1 MSGKVTVR
9 NSDNS
14 CDAGTAIP
22 YTGTTAVCLG
32 FESISIRAIATQDTS
47 LSLFTGQTTSSMT
60 AAVVVTATAN
70 TPCVITHAVA
80 AQYFYVHVSGGAG
93 TLQLETLLHSGHTE
107 TRFVQVSD
115 TTGAVV
121 PTGTDLVHEIDLG
134 ASVRSTPISVGLFL
148 NSDDTTASAFA
159 LESSYDG
166 GGGSWFLIRKTTTS
180 VQYVFETID
189 SNGAR
194 YLRVKYSNGSGV
206 DKNVTVTSSYWG

>member
-1 MSGKVTVR
+1 MSKVTVR

-22 YTGTTAVCLG
+22 FTGTTAVCLG
-32 FESISIRAIATQDTS
+32 FESISIRAISTQDTS

-80 AQYFYVHVSGGAG
+80 TQYFYVHVSGGAG

-159 LESSYDG
+159 REASYDG
-166 GGGSWFLIRKTTTS
+166 VVWFLIDKFTTS
-180 VQYVFETID
+180 VQYVFESISSD
-189 SNGAR
+189 GAR
-194 YLRVKYSNGSGV
+194 WLRVKYSNGSGT
-206 DKNVTVTSSYWG
+206 DRSVTVTSSYWG